1 MWLNPLPA
9 SESFFTALPCD
20 HISPVELCESKSFD
34 VAPSTSPSCSST
46 SALLHYKAS
55 PSSGSDTSGVVDHYF
70 LSSSSSFSNMDY
82 FLSSS
87 SGVSART
94 NRNPAYFT
102 YQDNFHTWHDSHNLP
117 TSLCGPFAT
126 TRCYESLKREPQSP
140 DSGFGVEKEDE
151 EEKNEE
157 GGECRNDCQTSS
169 LIILPLI
176 VPNKLCPPSSPPVP
190 SPSPP
195 PPPPSALAPAEAS
208 PDNPSVETPAVDA
221 GGATYA
227 AWPQAGSMARSSSVN
242 VEPSKAKTGYLT
254 LKELQTTFSNKS
266 I

>member
-9 SESFFTALPCD
+9 SESFFTAVPCD
-20 HISPVELCESKSFD
+20 HISPVQLCESKSFD

-46 SALLHYKAS
+46 STLLHYKAS
-55 PSSGSDTSGVVDHYF
+55 PSSGSDTSGVVEHYSS
-70 LSSSSSFSNMDY
+70 SSSSSFSNIGY

-94 NRNPAYFT
+94 NPNPAYFI
-102 YQDNFHTWHDSHNLP
+102 YQDDFHTWHDSHNLP

-126 TRCYESLKREPQSP
+126 TRCYEGLKLEPQSP

-151 EEKNEE
+151 EEKIEE
-157 GGECRNDCQTSS
+157 GEEYRNDCQTSP
-169 LIILPLI
+169 LIILSLN
-176 VPNKLCPPSSPPVP
+176 VPNKLCAPSSPPVP
-190 SPSPP
+190 SLSPP
-195 PPPPSALAPAEAS
+195 PPPSSAVSL
-208 PDNPSVETPAVDA
+208 DNPSVETPAADA

-227 AWPQAGSMARSSSVN
+227 AWPMAGSMARSSSMN
-242 VEPSKAKTGYLT
+242 VEPSKSKTGYLT